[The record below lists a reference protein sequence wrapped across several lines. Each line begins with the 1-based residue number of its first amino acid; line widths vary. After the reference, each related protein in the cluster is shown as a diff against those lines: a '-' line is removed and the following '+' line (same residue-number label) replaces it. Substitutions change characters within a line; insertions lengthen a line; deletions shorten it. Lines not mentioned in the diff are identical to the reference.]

1 MTNAEI
7 IANAKKLNGVEEE
20 SHTFA
25 KWKSMGYIVRKGE
38 KATFK
43 AQIWKAR
50 ERKVEV
56 DGKEETDL
64 AMFMK
69 VASFFTASQVEKIA

>member
-7 IANAKKLNGVEEE
+7 IANAKKLNGVSEEA
-20 SHTFA
+20 HTFA
-25 KWKSMGYIVRKGE
+25 KWKQLGYCVRKGE

-50 ERKVEV
+50 ERTIEV
-56 DGKEETDL
+56 DGKEEKDL
-64 AMFMK
+64 AVFMK
-69 VASFFTASQVEKIA
+69 YASFFTASQVEKIA